1 MTRLL
6 MAACIA
12 LTACT
17 ATTLPPAPATPA
29 QAVYELTAAYAAAL
43 VVAVAYDRLP
53 LCGGGP
59 ALVCSAPS
67 VRAAIKI
74 AVDQADP
81 LVTSAQVVAR
91 ATSPD
96 ATAAANAIASAVA
109 AVGQLSTIAATLR
122 IN

>member
-1 MTRLL
+1 MTRTL

-17 ATTLPPAPATPA
+17 AATLPPAPATPA
-29 QAVYELTAAYAAAL
+29 QAVYEVTAAYAAAL
-43 VVAVAYDRLP
+43 TVAVAYDRLP
-53 LCGGGP
+53 LCGGP

-67 VRAAIKI
+67 VRAAIKV
-74 AVDQADP
+74 AVDRADP

-96 ATAAANAIASAVA
+96 ATVAANAIAAAVA
-109 AVGQLSTIAATLR
+109 AVGQLSTIATTLR